1 MSYDV
6 AVWEGDVPGDDKG
19 AAEEFEGLYERY
31 FVESPRRAHPAIRA
45 YVEALVE
52 KWPENQEDGP
62 WSGGPLIENASGP
75 IVYFSMVYSRAGE
88 VSEGAA
94 RLAAEHGLVCF
105 DANQGV
111 LRGNGEALTVTT
123 QQGKVSMP
131 ALWFPFLLNELRRP
145 DGFVTVGKGDTY
157 AQTRNNDGTLVL
169 EYREAGKHFQATGV
183 PMDQIADALSE
194 WAQGRRTFISQHS
207 WQRLEDQ

>member
-6 AVWEGDVPGDDKG
+6 AVWEGDVPRDDRA
-19 AAEEFEGLYERY
+19 AAEEFEELYERY

-52 KWPENQEDGP
+52 KWPEDEDGP
-62 WSGGPLIENASGP
+62 WSAGPLIDEASGP
-75 IVYFSMVYSRAGE
+75 IVYFAMVYHRAGE

-111 LRGNGEALTVTT
+111 LRGNGEALAVIT

-131 ALWFPFLLNELRRP
+131 AMWFPFLLNELRRP
-145 DGFVTVGKGDTY
+145 DGFVTVGTGDTY

-169 EYREAGKHFQATGV
+169 EYREADKHFQAKNV

-194 WAQGRRTFISQHS
+194 WAQGRRKFISQHS
-207 WQRLEDQ
+207 WQRLEEL